1 MRSAEELGL
10 FEQKFYLF
18 EWLVK
23 SNEDIAKTNKELLI
37 ENLKL
42 RSEMEELE
50 KINFIDC
57 TTGIHNKRYLQV
69 RLEEEFA
76 RARRYGLSLSCI
88 FIDLDNFKSIND
100 TYGHLAGDMLLKELA
115 GILESLC
122 RGEDVLGRFGGE
134 EFVILM
140 SCTDSS
146 EAVVLAER
154 IREKVEK
161 RRFVYENTKISVS
174 VSLGV
179 STLNKDDFAYVKEP
193 EELIRM
199 ADKAMYRVKRNGKNN
214 TCFLPFCPESKGIAE
229 LQYGRASL

>member
-23 SNEDIAKTNKELLI
+23 SNEDIVKTNKELLI

-42 RSEMEELE
+42 RSEMEDLE
-50 KINFIDC
+50 KINFIDY

-100 TYGHLAGDMLLKELA
+100 TYSHLAGDMLLKELA

-140 SCTDSS
+140 SCTDSP

-154 IREKVEK
+154 IRKQVEDH
-161 RRFVYENTKISVS
+161 RFVYGNTKISVS

-179 STLNKDDFAYVKEP
+179 STLNKDDLEYVEDP
-193 EELIRM
+193 EELICT
-199 ADKAMYRVKRNGKNN
+199 ADKAMYSVKQNGKNN
-214 TCFLPFCPESKGIAE
+214 TCFLPLRPTHSGMAE
-229 LQYGRASL
+229 IRYGTASL

>member
-140 SCTDSS
+140 SCTD
-146 EAVVLAER
+146 
-154 IREKVEK
+154 
-161 RRFVYENTKISVS
+161 
-174 VSLGV
+174 
-179 STLNKDDFAYVKEP
+179 
-193 EELIRM
+193 
-199 ADKAMYRVKRNGKNN
+199 
-214 TCFLPFCPESKGIAE
+214 
-229 LQYGRASL
+229 